1 MNKKIYFDNAS
12 TTKIDK
18 KVLKKMFY
26 YLNNNYGNYSSNN
39 YNGLKVKKKIDKI
52 KQKISKLLK
61 CKKKEI
67 IFTSGATEANNL
79 AIKGFAFSNEKKKN
93 FLTFNI
99 EHKSVLNTYK
109 KIEGFG
115 HKVFYLEA
123 KKNGIYNLKKM
134 QEKIKKKKIDM
145 ISILWV
151 NNEIG
156 VIQDIKKIGKI
167 CKDNNVL
174 LHIDGTQA
182 LGKIKINI
190 SEYNIDF
197 FSASAHKIHGP
208 QGIGFLYKNQ
218 KIKICSEIQ
227 GGGQEMNIR
236 SGTLATHQII
246 GLGKAIEISIK
257 EIKKNNKKISKI
269 SKFLIKNLIKIED
282 VKING
287 SIKKRIPHN
296 INISFGSV
304 EGESLML
311 KMNNISLSSGSAC
324 NSSSLEPSYVLKN
337 IGVPTYMIHNS
348 IRISLG
354 KYNSMREAK
363 YFIKKVKKSLKELR
377 KISPLWDMYKKGIKI
392 KNFSNEIQ

>member
-18 KVLKKMFY
+18 RVLKKMFY

-39 YNGLKVKKKIDKI
+39 YIGLKIKKKIDKI
-52 KQKISKLLK
+52 KIKISKLLN

-109 KIEGFG
+109 KIESFG
-115 HKVFYLEA
+115 HKVFYLKAE
-123 KKNGIYNLKKM
+123 KNGIYNVK
-134 QEKIKKKKIDM
+134 KIKNKIKNIKIDM

-156 VIQDIKKIGKI
+156 VIQNVKKIGKI
-167 CKDNNVL
+167 CKNNKIL

-182 LGKIKINI
+182 LGKINI
-190 SEYNIDF
+190 DLLKNNIDF
-197 FSASAHKIHGP
+197 FTASAHKIHGP
-208 QGIGFLYKNQ
+208 QGIGFLYKKK
-218 KIKICSEIQ
+218 KIKMCSEIQ
-227 GGGQEMNIR
+227 GGGQEMNLR

-246 GLGKAIEISIK
+246 GLGKAIEISIR
-257 EIKKNNKKISKI
+257 EIKKNNKKIKKI
-269 SKFLIKNLIKIED
+269 SKFLVKNLIKIED
-282 VKING
+282 TKING
-287 SIKKRIPHN
+287 SLKNRIPHN

-337 IGVPTYMIHNS
+337 IGVPIYRIHNS

-354 KYNSMREAK
+354 KYNSIKEAK
-363 YFIKKVKKSLKELR
+363 YFINKIKKSLKELR
-377 KISPLWDMYKKGIKI
+377 KISPLWDMYKNGISI
-392 KNFSNEIQ
+392 KKFSNEI